1 MESAT
6 AAVMTLEP
14 VVHRPSSVRAYLL
27 TINPLVNFD
36 RWLLAN
42 FLYWASLFIGAIVAF
57 VVAALA

>member
-1 MESAT
+1 MRIVVGVNGSL
-6 AAVMTLEP
+6 AV
-14 VVHRPSSVRAYLL
+14 RPSVRAYLL